1 LRPPV
6 VWRRVQAH
14 LADTVIFEAVFTL
27 ERSYRQP
34 RDQIAAALLPLIEL
48 QGIILPG
55 KRRFRRAFD
64 LYVQESLPFGDAYHV
79 ALMESLRL
87 TQVVSF
93 DRHFDRAPGVVRI
106 EP

>member
-1 LRPPV
+1 M
-6 VWRRVQAH
+6 
-14 LADTVIFEAVFTL
+14 FTL

-55 KRRFRRAFD
+55 KRRFRHAFD

-79 ALMESLRL
+79 ALMEGPRL

-93 DRHFDRAPGVVRI
+93 GHFDRTPGVERI

>member
-1 LRPPV
+1 M
-6 VWRRVQAH
+6 
-14 LADTVIFEAVFTL
+14 
-27 ERSYRQP
+27 
-34 RDQIAAALLPLIEL
+34 LPLIEL

-64 LYVQESLPFGDAYHV
+64 LYVQGGLPFGDAYHV
-79 ALMESLRL
+79 AVMESLHL

-93 DRHFDRAPGVVRI
+93 DRHFDQAPGIERI